1 MYEDWI
7 GGTLLKGKILLRAHY
22 GLRWDNAVWNGNN
35 CSFGDGFMSFY
46 PLTSI
51 DIVGHEIGHG
61 LQELLKDIPARCICL
76 TREVSMRH
84 LQIFWVCPPAVYFR
98 GKEADVEWSIGANI
112 SRQGPFLRSFENP
125 AADGISINHVDNF
138 TEDTG
143 PHFSSGVFRFVFQY
157 CFKIQCYRQE
167 CFQSI

>member
-1 MYEDWI
+1 MGHPRPQFRAKADLPVGLNPTGPCDEPQEDIVNGGYSPTLDLFFYGTTVAKMYEDWI

-84 LQIFWVCPPAVYFR
+84 LQIFWVCPPLFILEVR
-98 GKEADVEWSIGANI
+98 
-112 SRQGPFLRSFENP
+112 RQMSNG
-125 AADGISINHVDNF
+125 
-138 TEDTG
+138 
-143 PHFSSGVFRFVFQY
+143 Q
-157 CFKIQCYRQE
+157 
-167 CFQSI
+167 